1 MAVNVTVKTKDVI
14 VKLDKYSKLAEEEL
28 LDALDQIAGLVQE
41 HARAGHPKVSNAMV
55 KLASRAMNQGEILDP
70 LRGTTSGD
78 GVGEF
83 GGQYRFLTHT
93 GVTRN
98 SIQKTKA
105 KADGAGFSRRL
116 SSTVFSAQLH
126 ANKLEFGSASS
137 RAFPFMRPA
146 YLANMKRGQ
155 ELCATALK
163 RAGSRI

>member
-55 KLASRAMNQGEILDP
+55 KLASRAMSQGEILDP
-70 LRGTTSGD
+70 LRETTSGE

-98 SIQKTKA
+98 SIQKTKS
-105 KADGAGFSRRL
+105 KVSGSGFSRTL
-116 SSTVFSAQLH
+116 SATVFSAQQH
-126 ANKLEFGSASS
+126 ADRIEFGSTRS

-146 YLANMKRGQ
+146 YLANMKSGK
-155 ELCATALK
+155 EFCAIALK
-163 RAGSRI
+163 RAGIRL